1 MIHGSRLGCLIGALS
16 GLFLSLNAQNLVPN
30 PDFEAYHNCPP
41 YPGQI
46 QQTVA
51 WDTPNNNST
60 DYYHR
65 CAEPDHGASVPVND
79 LGEQIPASG
88 NAYTGIR
95 IWIPIIPG
103 NPVYREYLAAPLLAP
118 LEAGTVYEVKFK
130 VSLAETSSHATDG
143 LGLYFSTL
151 PFINERLY
159 AVNPQIQ
166 NPAGNILKNQTEWT
180 TISGTYRAEGGEQY
194 ILIGNFQEDAVM
206 TRILVDEQ
214 DAPKVYYYVDDV
226 EVTPCAVPA
235 DLSSSLDTAFCMG
248 TSLLLSGIPQAK
260 GYIWNNQQ
268 NGSTQSIA
276 QAGAY
281 SVVNQLVCYDFTQ
294 YFSVKTTDCACRVS
308 LPNPQLIAATAL
320 HGHIRILPNEQ
331 IVLQTLEIFDFAGRF
346 LVLLQG
352 APQIDSAVLD
362 LPAGMYFYQVEFQCV
377 DTLGHAMSGKQ
388 SGKLVLVR

>member
-1 MIHGSRLGCLIGALS
+1 M
-16 GLFLSLNAQNLVPN
+16 PN

-51 WDTPNNNST
+51 WDSPNNNST
-60 DYYHR
+60 DYFHR

-166 NPAGNILKNQTEWT
+166 NPVGNILKNQTEWT

-194 ILIGNFQEDAVM
+194 ILIGNFQDDAAM

-226 EVTPCAVPA
+226 EVTPCPVPA

-281 SVVNQLVCYDFTQ
+281 SVVSQLVCYDFTQ
-294 YFSVKTTDCACRVS
+294 YFSVKTTDCACHVS

-320 HGHIRILPNEQ
+320 QGHIRILPNEQ
-331 IVLQTLEIFDFAGRF
+331 IVLQALEIFDFAGRS
-346 LVLLQG
+346 LALLTG

-362 LPAGMYFYQVEFQCV
+362 LPAGMYFYQVQFQCV
-377 DTLGHAMSGKQ
+377 DALGHAMSGKQ